1 MVTPL
6 ERTRD
11 GVCAVA
17 ARHAMAVDSDAR
29 FPFEAFAALRDAGLM
44 GVLVPCE
51 LGGEAATISEI
62 VSICHLLG
70 RNCASTGLIYAMHL
84 IQAACIVQHGRTA
97 WHRDTMHQLAAEQF
111 LLASATTEA
120 ATGGDLGRSE
130 CTIQTE
136 GNQFDVEKTGAV
148 ISYGDYADM
157 VLVTARRS
165 PDAAATDQ
173 VLAAVP
179 RRQFVLT
186 RTAGWDALGMRG
198 TCSNTYQFR
207 GHGHTDQILPTPY
220 GDIQNDT
227 MTPFAHLTWSAVW
240 LGIAVDALARA
251 RLYLRSKPN
260 ATAPHARLVQA
271 NANLQQMKADLIA
284 AVRQYQSHL
293 ATPDKSVTFAL
304 LMVMNNLKIS
314 VSTGVVQVVQQALSI
329 CGIAGYR
336 NDTPFSLGRHLR
348 DALSAPLMVSNDRIT
363 AGMGKMLLVQRIDAD
378 LLTTG
383 ESH

>member
-1 MVTPL
+1 MATPL
-6 ERTRD
+6 DRTRN
-11 GVCAVA
+11 GVCAIA

-29 FPFEAFAALRDAGLM
+29 FPAEAFAALRDARLM
-44 GVLVPCE
+44 GVLVPHE
-51 LGGEAATISEI
+51 LGGEGATISEI
-62 VSICHLLG
+62 ASICHLLG

-84 IQAACIVQHGRTA
+84 IQTACIVQHGRTA
-97 WHRDTMHQLAAEQF
+97 WHRDILHQAAAEQF

-130 CTIQTE
+130 CAIRTE
-136 GNQFDVEKTGAV
+136 GSQFDIEKNGAV
-148 ISYGDYADM
+148 ISYGDHADM
-157 VLVTARRS
+157 VLVTTRRS

-173 VLAAVP
+173 VLAVVP

-198 TCSNTYQFR
+198 TCSNTYRFR

-227 MTPFAHLTWSAVW
+227 MTPFAHLTWSSVW
-240 LGIAVDALARA
+240 LGIAVDALSRA
-251 RLYLRSKPN
+251 RLYLRGKPN
-260 ATAPHARLVQA
+260 ATPAHTQLVQA
-271 NANLQQMKADLIA
+271 NATLQQMKADLTT
-284 AVRQYQSHL
+284 AVRQYQAHL
-293 ATPDKSVTFAL
+293 ATPDRAVSFAL
-304 LMVMNNLKIS
+304 LMMMNNLKIT
-314 VSTGVVQVVQQALSI
+314 VSTGVVQIVQQALSI

-348 DALSAPLMVSNDRIT
+348 DALSAPVMVSNDRIT

-378 LLTTG
+378 LLATG
-383 ESH
+383 ENH